1 MVYFFIDCTI
11 FCHRNLILSSLS
23 LSLDLDLLVSL
34 SISIPSSSLC
44 LQSTTPLSLLSLY
57 MSLSLLTHFF
67 LLSHCL
73 YFCTFLYLV
82 VFPCTFITPVPFS
95 PACSDT
101 FFLFYI
107 ILVTVDD
114 DLFSI
119 RVLFDMDNGVPFLP
133 TLEDVTI
140 TASRAMEKPVRTFAS
155 ECCMSAHSNTHTHPR
170 VRTHFLNIFLCNKL

>member
-34 SISIPSSSLC
+34 SISIRSSSLC

-57 MSLSLLTHFF
+57 MSLSLLYA
-67 LLSHCL
+67 LLSFVLLSIFL
-73 YFCTFLYLV
+73 YFSLSCF
-82 VFPCTFITPVPFS
+82 FFFFTFITPVPFS
-95 PACSDT
+95 PSACSDT

-119 RVLFDMDNGVPFLP
+119 RVLFDTDNGVPFLP

-170 VRTHFLNIFLCNKL
+170 VRTHFLNIF